1 MKQRTISAILLLLI
15 AVPCLIMGGIPF
27 AFLVITAG
35 VLALRELFKII
46 KKSSNIPLFI
56 EVINYVI
63 LLFFI
68 VNNYSNGGIYSVL
81 DYRLLSS
88 LLLVNLVPLV
98 FINNKN
104 RYSLKDAFLVIGVV
118 LFLGTS
124 FNLAIVLRT
133 SGLKEIVYLLLITVF
148 NDTFAYLTGML
159 IGKHH
164 FTDISPNKTIEG
176 CIGGAVMG
184 TVIASIY
191 YFTLFSTYNMFLL
204 VVLTFLISVTSQIGD
219 LVFSYI
225 KREYGVKD
233 FSNLIPGHGGVLDRL
248 DSIIFAL
255 LGFVVFSSLFVV

>member
-1 MKQRTISAILLLLI
+1 MKERTISAILLLLI
-15 AVPCLIMGGIPF
+15 AIPCLVIGNIPF
-27 AFLVITAG
+27 ALLVIAAG

-68 VNNYSNGGIYSVL
+68 VNNYSKGGIYSLL

-184 TVIASIY
+184 TAIASIY

-204 VVLTFLISVTSQIGD
+204 VVLTFLISVTSQVGD

-248 DSIIFAL
+248 DSIIFAVL
-255 LGFVVFSSLFVV
+255 AFSYLVSFF